1 MMTIKEVAERCG
13 ESEHTIRYYCK
24 EGLFPFTTRDENNV
38 RLFTERDMEGV
49 NIVLC
54 LRDTGMSLKEIRH
67 YMDLCKEGISTL
79 PERLKIIQSQKA
91 KAYAELDNFK
101 KKINHLEEKEQF
113 YLRAIETR
121 TEDDSCNPFLH
132 TEDHDSH

>member
-1 MMTIKEVAERCG
+1 MTIKEVAERCG

-24 EGLFPFTTRDENNV
+24 AGLFPFTTRDKNNV
-38 RLFTERDMEGV
+38 RQFTEQDMEGV

-79 PERLKIIQSQKA
+79 PQRLKIIQDQEKKA
-91 KAYAELDNFK
+91 DEELKNFQ
-101 KKINHLEEKEQF
+101 KKIEHLKEKEQF
-113 YLRAIETR
+113 YEKAIATGV
-121 TEDDSCNPFLH
+121 EDDSCNPFVH
-132 TEDHDSH
+132 TEDHNSH